1 MRPASFALL
10 LCMWM
15 NVACMNE
22 NHELMLTASTEEPAP
37 SIMEM
42 IQSRFK
48 DEGLSI
54 AVNVA
59 TESDEIFESIRN
71 KTVDLGVV
79 EEPNHPI
86 PGIVTIAPLYP
97 SVLHV
102 LYNRETKPTDF
113 AQLLRQSN
121 VYVGPL
127 NGAARRLLSQLASD
141 FGVAE
146 DEYQLLDNPWTV
158 TPDIY
163 FIFGGLLSNDSIRQ
177 LSDYRLFSFADP
189 DDVAGGSVAD
199 AIVLKHHHLK
209 AFLLPKSTYYTLN
222 DEPVVTLST
231 RTVIIAHETFSANL
245 AFDIASHLFNH
256 AQEYSINYPLVTQEL
271 NVNFNPIELIFPLHS
286 GSKRFIDRDKP
297 GFIERYIS
305 VIAVLVPIFLAL
317 SSGLFALYR
326 HRRNVRKDQIDY
338 FYSKLLA
345 IRNEIEQTTE
355 DRRLKSLRGEVIIVQ
370 QEVLNLLIEKRMS
383 ANISMVAFLS
393 LSNQIINELDH
404 RIDYN
409 S

>member
-1 MRPASFALL
+1 
-10 LCMWM
+10 
-15 NVACMNE
+15 MNE
-22 NHELMLTASTEEPAP
+22 NRELTLIASTEEPTP
-37 SIMEM
+37 SLVEM

-48 DEGLSI
+48 DEGILIS
-54 AVNVA
+54 VNVA
-59 TESDEIFESIRN
+59 TDADEIFEAVRS

-102 LYNRETKPTDF
+102 LYNHSTKPTDF

-127 NGAARRLLSQLASD
+127 DGAARRLLSQLADD
-141 FGVAE
+141 FDVAE

-158 TPDIY
+158 IPDIY
-163 FIFGGLLSNDSIRQ
+163 FIFGGLLSNGSIRQ
-177 LSDYRLFSFADP
+177 LSDYRMFSFADP
-189 DDVAGGSVAD
+189 DDVTGGSVAD
-199 AIVLKHHHLK
+199 AIALKHHHLK

-222 DEPVVTLST
+222 DEAVVTLST

-256 AQEYSINYPLVTQEL
+256 AQEYSLNYPLVIEEL
-271 NVNFNPIELIFPLHS
+271 NVGVNATGLMFPLHI

-297 GFIERYIS
+297 GFIERYIGIIGLF
-305 VIAVLVPIFLAL
+305 VTVFLAL
-317 SSGLFALYR
+317 FSGLVALYR
-326 HRRNVRKDQIDY
+326 HKLNVRKDQIDY
-338 FYSKLLA
+338 FYGKLLS
-345 IRNEIEQTTE
+345 IRDKIEKTTE
-355 DRRLKSLRGEVIIVQ
+355 DKGLKSLRREVIIVQ
-370 QEVLNLLIEKRMS
+370 QEVLYLLIEKRIS
-383 ANISMVAFLS
+383 ANTNVVAFLS
-393 LSNQIINELDH
+393 LSNQIVNELDR

-409 S
+409 VRDK